1 MEFHRVSIR
10 TQRRYEAFLD
20 GLYEDCYK
28 DSVMISMRILQGFQM
43 IMLDSYKGFDKD
55 SKGFYR
61 ISMRILLGS
70 LSRFWRIS
78 TGHGF
83 L

>member
-1 MEFHRVSIR
+1 MEFYRVSIR
-10 TQRRYEAFLD
+10 IQRGYEIFLD
-20 GLYEDCYK
+20 GFDEDCYK

-43 IMLDSYKGFDKD
+43 IMLDSYKGVDKD

-61 ISMRILLGS
+61 ISMRIVLGS
-70 LSRFWRIS
+70 LSGLWRIY
-78 TGHGF
+78 TGQGF